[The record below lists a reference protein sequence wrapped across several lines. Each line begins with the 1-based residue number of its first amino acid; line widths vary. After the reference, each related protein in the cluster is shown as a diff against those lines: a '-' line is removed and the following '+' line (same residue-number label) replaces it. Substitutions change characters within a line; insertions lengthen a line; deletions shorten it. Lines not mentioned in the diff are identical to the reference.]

1 MKGETTIKMNFSM
14 FLFVT
19 TAVGILF
26 VFGDGVQAAGV
37 VTVHSSS
44 VESIDSLEYQ
54 TSKCSQC
61 GMTVF
66 GSVATKVCGSAG
78 CCLTP
83 WDQGSFKEG
92 GLDIMG
98 GHKIGECDNF
108 PFSDND
114 DPDSIGKYTADQQ

>member
-1 MKGETTIKMNFSM
+1 MKGQTSIKMNFSM
-14 FLFVT
+14 FSFVA
-19 TAVGILF
+19 TAVGILV
-26 VFGDGVQAAGV
+26 VFGDGVQAAV

-66 GSVATKVCGSAG
+66 GSVATKVCGNAG